1 MICQICLTF
10 PLYGIH
16 KLHGMF
22 MYSELNERSSSSTF
36 RIDRCSLGDN
46 YMASLCTRLNITN
59 VFIRSYAN
67 IM

>member
-1 MICQICLTF
+1 MSRQIF

-16 KLHGMF
+16 ELHGML
-22 MYSELNERSSSSTF
+22 MYSELNQRSSSSRF
-36 RIDRCSLGDN
+36 RINRCSFDDS